1 MMGIQILQWAGT
13 ACLLSMYVLMSF
25 FPELYPW
32 NIVAGL
38 FGGGFFFSW
47 AYIVANKPQM
57 VVNIA
62 GMSVCL
68 AGLIRFWY

>member
-1 MMGIQILQWAGT
+1 MVIQFLQWAGT
-13 ACLLSMYVLMSF
+13 ACLLSMYILMSF

-38 FGGGFFFSW
+38 FGGGFFFSR

>member
-1 MMGIQILQWAGT
+1 
-13 ACLLSMYVLMSF
+13 MSF

-38 FGGGFFFSW
+38 FGGVFFFSW
-47 AYIVANKPQM
+47 AYIVVNKPQM

-62 GMSVCL
+62 GMVVCV
-68 AGLIRFWY
+68 AGLVRYWY